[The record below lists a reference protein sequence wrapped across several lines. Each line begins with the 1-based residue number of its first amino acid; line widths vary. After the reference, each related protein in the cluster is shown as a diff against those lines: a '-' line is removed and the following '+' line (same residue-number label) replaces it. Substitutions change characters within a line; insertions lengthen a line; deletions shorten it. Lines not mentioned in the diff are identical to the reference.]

1 MLRQVREDIEKN
13 YFDPAFKG
21 IDMAAKFSTAEQLI
35 AKATTLNE
43 MYAVLTDAVTAL
55 DDSHTVFLPPSRAAR
70 VDYGWRMAMVGDA
83 PLVVSVT
90 EGSDA
95 AAKGM
100 APGDR
105 VVSLNRF
112 TPDRTNLW
120 QIFLL
125 YNVVRPQAQQ
135 HVVLRKPDGRELVLD
150 VASKVTNQR
159 FVQLSDLV
167 LEEERSEDAL
177 KQRTEAV
184 GADILV
190 WRMPSFADP
199 KPVEDAIK
207 KARAY
212 KTLVIDLRRNG
223 GGAVSTL
230 STMVSWFFDREVVIG
245 TEKTRKKE
253 VVERTK
259 TRKDPFSGKVI
270 ALVDSETG
278 SAAEMFARVL
288 QIEKRGIVLG
298 DRTAGAVMTGRLF
311 GHVMGMDSLMFYG
324 TMVTVGDVR
333 MSDGSTLEKVGVSP
347 DEIAWPAPSDL
358 ASRHDPVLARALKL
372 AGATVTPE
380 EAGRILK

>member
-1 MLRQVREDIEKN
+1 MRGR
-13 YFDPAFKG
+13 YRF
-21 IDMAAKFSTAEQLI
+21 
-35 AKATTLNE
+35 
-43 MYAVLTDAVTAL
+43 
-55 DDSHTVFLPPSRAAR
+55 
-70 VDYGWRMAMVGDA
+70 GWRMAMVGDA

-100 APGDR
+100 TPGDR

-112 TPDRTNLW
+112 TPARTNLW
-120 QIFLL
+120 QISLL

-135 HVVLRKPDGRELVLD
+135 RVVLRKPDGRELVLD

-159 FVQLSDLV
+159 FAQLSDLV
-167 LEEERSEDAL
+167 IDAERSEDEL

-190 WRMPSFADP
+190 WKMPSFAEP

-207 KARAY
+207 KARGF
-212 KTLVIDLRRNG
+212 KTLVIDLRQNG

-230 STMVSWFFDREVVIG
+230 NTMVSWFFGREVLIG
-245 TEKTRKKE
+245 TEKTRKKD
-253 VVERTK
+253 VVERTR

-270 ALVDSETG
+270 VLVDSETG

-288 QIEKRGIVLG
+288 QIEKRGIVIG
-298 DRTAGAVMTGRLF
+298 DRTVGAVMTGRVF
-311 GHVMGMDSLMFYG
+311 GHAMGTDGMVFYG

-347 DEIAWPAPSDL
+347 DVIALPAPADL
-358 ASRHDPVLARALKL
+358 ASRRDPVLARALTL
-372 AGATVTPE
+372 AGATVTHE
-380 EAGRILK
+380 EAGKILK